1 MTRQLTKKQ
10 RNFISAYI
18 DSGIGVKAA
27 MQAYDVSSY
36 ASANSIAT
44 QNLQNSS
51 IRAAID
57 RAWRQ
62 KNLTPERFAET
73 ISDALSAETEMIVGP
88 GKTVS
93 RPDHATRLKAVD
105 LAAKLGDA
113 YPKDASSTHEHRH
126 LHLETSEPSEMLRFK
141 VIHGRAP
148 TERELKELIPESSSP
163 DETPDKTQD
172 EN

>member
-18 DSGIGVKAA
+18 ESGIGVKAA
-27 MQAYDVSSY
+27 MQSYDVSSY

-57 RAWRQ
+57 RAWRE

-88 GKTVS
+88 GTTVS
-93 RPDHATRLKAVD
+93 RPDHTTRLKAVD

-113 YPKDASSTHEHRH
+113 YPKSATSTHEHRH
-126 LHLETSEPSEMLRFK
+126 LHLETNEPIELMRFR
-141 VIHGRAP
+141 VVYGRSP
-148 TERELKELIPESSSP
+148 TEQELKELMQPKPPSP
-163 DETPDKTQD
+163 DETPDET
-172 EN
+172 